1 MSVLVDYLSNEAQ
14 YLKNAEHSIQPC
26 GTNWE
31 FSRIKFQPQKMGKF
45 HTIKRR
51 QEEGNGKIIIFW
63 ETNNFFLCRK
73 VGERVIGFY
82 CLYVLKQI
90 LWFTLRLENSVYNS

>member
-1 MSVLVDYLSNEAQ
+1 MSVVVDYLSNEAQ

-31 FSRIKFQPQKMGKF
+31 FCRIKFQPQKMGKF

-73 VGERVIGFY
+73 AGERVTGF
-82 CLYVLKQI
+82 
-90 LWFTLRLENSVYNS
+90 